1 MDSVVQPE
9 ASIAQTGPGIRY
21 IRNYAYAY
29 SGQIDLNN
37 TTQTLFSY
45 TNGKAVFVGQFQMI
59 FDKSAFGTGES
70 IGYTIKFNNLIVARL
85 ELEAATTTTESI
97 QRPVNLIVP
106 PLTQVLIT
114 GDTDGGSIVV
124 TGLVTGRT
132 YGEE

>member
-1 MDSVVQPE
+1 MESVVQPE
-9 ASIAQTGPGIRY
+9 ASVVQTGPGIRNVG
-21 IRNYAYAY
+21 NYAYGY
-29 SGQIDLNN
+29 SGQIDLDN

-45 TNGKAVFVGQFQMI
+45 TNGKSVFVGQFQML
-59 FDKSAFGTGES
+59 FDKTQFNTGEAL
-70 IGYTIKFNNLIVARL
+70 GYTIKFNDLIVARL
-85 ELEAATTTTESI
+85 ELEASATTTESI
-97 QRPVNLIVP
+97 QSPVNLVVP